1 MPDTALYF
9 LGGAVAQVV
18 ERGLTFLPA
27 MIIVS
32 KATPPGIE
40 ATMCALAVTL
50 LILNQFILRSVM
62 GVLIN
67 DNFIFVSKGQIDDY
81 MYLKMVCI
89 VAAVIPLSYMWR
101 LVPTAEETDE
111 LHQSHAQQR
120 GE

>member
-67 DNFIFVSKGQIDDY
+67 DNLIFVSKG
-81 MYLKMVCI
+81 
-89 VAAVIPLSYMWR
+89 
-101 LVPTAEETDE
+101 
-111 LHQSHAQQR
+111 
-120 GE
+120 